1 MGVFGNSSDVGEGLN
16 GQCRIVYIVAALFL
30 DISLVLFE
38 VLSIEWFSTIASYQK
53 IRVVIDQVADT
64 SPHFEGDIQVFY

>member
-30 DISLVLFE
+30 YISLVLFE

-53 IRVVIDQVADT
+53 TRVVIDQVADT
-64 SPHFEGDIQVFY
+64 SPRFEGDIQVFY